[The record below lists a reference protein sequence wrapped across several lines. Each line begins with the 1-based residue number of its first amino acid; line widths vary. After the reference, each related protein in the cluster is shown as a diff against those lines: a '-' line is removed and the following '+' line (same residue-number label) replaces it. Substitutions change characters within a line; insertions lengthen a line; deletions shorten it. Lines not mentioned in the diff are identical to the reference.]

1 MKREAEGRRAK
12 KREGEV
18 GMGKGSAGIML
29 ALNQVDHRGKG
40 SLTSVNLLSVMHQCC
55 QETEKK
61 THSQQSEREVARCH
75 SFGKECLVP
84 LSSPPA
90 SAHQLPTCMCV
101 MADT

>member
-1 MKREAEGRRAK
+1 MEREAEGRRAK
-12 KREGEV
+12 KREWGV

-40 SLTSVNLLSVMHQCC
+40 SLTSANLLSVMHQCC

-61 THSQQSEREVARCH
+61 TPSQQSEREVARCH
-75 SFGKECLVP
+75 SFGKEFLVP

-90 SAHQLPTCMCV
+90 SDYQLATYLHV
-101 MADT
+101 RNG